1 MSAVIQAL
9 LIGIVVGALYSL
21 VALGFGL
28 IMGVMRFVNIAHGS
42 FIIIGGYIAYWLF
55 TLWGIDPY
63 LSIPA
68 VMVCMF
74 VMGLLLYRLAL
85 APLLKYPRAEMRMD
99 KSLLITFG
107 VTWVLD
113 NTVTLVWTPDTRSVI
128 TSYSGSTIDVFGARL
143 GLVGLTGLVIAV
155 LIAVF
160 LHLLLT
166 KTYFG
171 KHVRAATED
180 SGAAALSGVNVQRTY
195 LISCGIASAL
205 AGVAAVA
212 IASSYSIAPSG
223 GLNWL
228 LTAMVVIVLAGEG
241 NITHILPAG
250 LILGVLQSRSTLFVS
265 PAYQQ
270 PISLIVFILVL
281 MFSPTGY
288 CAGGDEWPVT
298 GKRHLSARGPRPF
311 RNRPPRCR
319 PGQQRHERH
328 GDALCLHRPCPGLEP
343 HRGIYGAG
351 EPGHRGLLRPEHH
364 DHPLPL
370 ESRRARF
377 VAISAGT
384 LSAVILALLIGLPTL
399 RLRGMYFAVG
409 TLALAQAAQ
418 TVVANIFTRQVSMP
432 GSFSANYSLSP
443 RYYLGLLLACASIA
457 AVYVVARSRIG
468 LAMVAIRDDEGA
480 AQMTGVR
487 VFRTR

>member
-113 NTVTLVWTPDTRSVI
+113 NAVTLVWTPDTRSVV
-128 TSYSGSTIDVFGARL
+128 TSYSGSTIDVFGARV
-143 GLVGLTGLVIAV
+143 GLVGLTGLVIAI

-166 KTYFG
+166 RTYFG

-195 LISCGIASAL
+195 LISCGIAAAL
-205 AGVAAVA
+205 GGVAGVV
-212 IASSYSIAPSG
+212 IVSSYSVAPSG

-241 NITHILPAG
+241 NITAILPAG
-250 LILGVLQSRSTLFVS
+250 LILGVLQSMSTLVVS

-281 MFSPTGY
+281 
-288 CAGGDEWPVT
+288 
-298 GKRHLSARGPRPF
+298 
-311 RNRPPRCR
+311 
-319 PGQQRHERH
+319 
-328 GDALCLHRPCPGLEP
+328 
-343 HRGIYGAG
+343 
-351 EPGHRGLLRPEHH
+351 LLRPN
-364 DHPLPL
+364 
-370 ESRRARF
+370 
-377 VAISAGT
+377 
-384 LSAVILALLIGLPTL
+384 GL
-399 RLRGMYFAVG
+399 FAHG
-409 TLALAQAAQ
+409 G
-418 TVVANIFTRQVSMP
+418 N
-432 GSFSANYSLSP
+432 
-443 RYYLGLLLACASIA
+443 
-457 AVYVVARSRIG
+457 
-468 LAMVAIRDDEGA
+468 E
-480 AQMTGVR
+480 
-487 VFRTR
+487 

>member
-113 NTVTLVWTPDTRSVI
+113 NAVTLVWTPDTRSVF
-128 TSYSGSTIDVFGARL
+128 TTYSGSTIDIFGARL
-143 GLVGLTGLVIAV
+143 GLVGLTGLIIAV

-166 KTYFG
+166 RTYFG

-195 LISCGIASAL
+195 LISCGIAAAL
-205 AGVAAVA
+205 GGVAGVV
-212 IASSYSIAPSG
+212 IVSSYSVAPSG

-241 NITHILPAG
+241 NITAILPAG
-250 LILGVLQSRSTLFVS
+250 LILGVLQSMSTLVVS

-281 MFSPTGY
+281 
-288 CAGGDEWPVT
+288 
-298 GKRHLSARGPRPF
+298 
-311 RNRPPRCR
+311 
-319 PGQQRHERH
+319 
-328 GDALCLHRPCPGLEP
+328 
-343 HRGIYGAG
+343 
-351 EPGHRGLLRPEHH
+351 LLRPNG
-364 DHPLPL
+364 LF
-370 ESRRARF
+370 AR
-377 VAISAGT
+377 G
-384 LSAVILALLIGLPTL
+384 GN
-399 RLRGMYFAVG
+399 G
-409 TLALAQAAQ
+409 
-418 TVVANIFTRQVSMP
+418 
-432 GSFSANYSLSP
+432 
-443 RYYLGLLLACASIA
+443 
-457 AVYVVARSRIG
+457 
-468 LAMVAIRDDEGA
+468 
-480 AQMTGVR
+480 
-487 VFRTR
+487 

>member
-113 NTVTLVWTPDTRSVI
+113 NAVTLVWTPDTRSVI

-143 GLVGLTGLVIAV
+143 GLVGLTGLVIAI

-166 KTYFG
+166 RTYFG

-195 LISCGIASAL
+195 LISCGIAAAL
-205 AGVAAVA
+205 GGVAGVV
-212 IASSYSIAPSG
+212 IVSSYSVAPSG

-241 NITHILPAG
+241 NITAILPAG
-250 LILGVLQSRSTLFVS
+250 LILGVLQSMSTLVVS

-281 MFSPTGY
+281 
-288 CAGGDEWPVT
+288 
-298 GKRHLSARGPRPF
+298 
-311 RNRPPRCR
+311 
-319 PGQQRHERH
+319 
-328 GDALCLHRPCPGLEP
+328 
-343 HRGIYGAG
+343 
-351 EPGHRGLLRPEHH
+351 LLRPN
-364 DHPLPL
+364 
-370 ESRRARF
+370 
-377 VAISAGT
+377 
-384 LSAVILALLIGLPTL
+384 GLFAHG
-399 RLRGMYFAVG
+399 GM
-409 TLALAQAAQ
+409 
-418 TVVANIFTRQVSMP
+418 NDR
-432 GSFSANYSLSP
+432 
-443 RYYLGLLLACASIA
+443 
-457 AVYVVARSRIG
+457 
-468 LAMVAIRDDEGA
+468 
-480 AQMTGVR
+480 
-487 VFRTR
+487 